1 MVNIG
6 ANAHLIHQ
14 NGVYLYHN
22 TTVNVEIHYRVISA
36 TNGYTY
42 YDLK

>member
-14 NGVYLYHN
+14 NEVYLYQN
-22 TTVNVEIHYRVISA
+22 TIVYVEIHYRVISA

-42 YDLK
+42 YGLK